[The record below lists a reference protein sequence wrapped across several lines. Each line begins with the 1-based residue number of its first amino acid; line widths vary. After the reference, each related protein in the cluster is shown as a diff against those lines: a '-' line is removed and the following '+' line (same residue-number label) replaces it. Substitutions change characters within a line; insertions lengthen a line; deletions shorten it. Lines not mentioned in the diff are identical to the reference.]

1 MQQRYRR
8 RAPEGM
14 VSGEEFI
21 VIISPHR
28 LVGRERDLSL
38 LRTFVAEAAEDGGA
52 LLLTG
57 DAGVGKTA
65 LLNVVAAEARRGG
78 TRVLRAAG
86 ADFEAALSFAG
97 LSQLRGPVLGQL
109 SELEEIDQR
118 ALRVSLGLID
128 GTASE
133 EQAVAIATLRLLTA
147 VAAVEPVLV
156 VVDDVNWL
164 DRASASVLAYVA
176 RRVGGTRI
184 ALIAA
189 MRTGERTPFERGG
202 LDMYVLEPLSDAEAE
217 DLLQVRFPSLTV
229 HTRGR
234 LAAEAQGNPLAL
246 LELPIALNTRG
257 APGVVLPR
265 VLPLTERLEQLF
277 ASRIDHLPASTRDL
291 LLLAVLDGTGDLVVL
306 SPDGDSLDALAPA
319 ERARVARMSTTRRA
333 GLPFIIRW
341 SGRRSSS
348 ARRVASGGR
357 RTRCWPSDDGTI
369 RSAWLGI
376 WLRRQS
382 SRTSTLPRCFSR
394 SRISIS
400 GGVTRW
406 LLSPSYCELQSSA
419 RLASDGASGWPRPP
433 TSERPSTAIS
443 RTFPSF
449 WSKRAGRIPS
459 TPARSP
465 GRSRALIACSTM
477 TVRSTSR
484 TGCWSQRSKAFLIP
498 ATRVTNSYMRRSTTC
513 WGSASSVVARSC
525 SRA

>member
-97 LSQLRGPVLGQL
+97 LSQLLGPVLGQL

-118 ALRVSLGLID
+118 ALRVFRGLIY

-133 EQAVAIATLRLLTA
+133 EQAVAIATSRLLTA
-147 VAAVEPVLV
+147 VAAVE
-156 VVDDVNWL
+156 
-164 DRASASVLAYVA
+164 
-176 RRVGGTRI
+176 
-184 ALIAA
+184 
-189 MRTGERTPFERGG
+189 
-202 LDMYVLEPLSDAEAE
+202 
-217 DLLQVRFPSLTV
+217 
-229 HTRGR
+229 
-234 LAAEAQGNPLAL
+234 
-246 LELPIALNTRG
+246 
-257 APGVVLPR
+257 PGVVLPR

-341 SGRRSSS
+341 SGS
-348 ARRVASGGR
+348 A
-357 RTRCWPSDDGTI
+357 I
-369 RSAWLGI
+369 I
-376 WLRRQS
+376 
-382 SRTSTLPRCFSR
+382 
-394 SRISIS
+394 
-400 GGVTRW
+400 
-406 LLSPSYCELQSSA
+406 
-419 RLASDGASGWPRPP
+419 
-433 TSERPSTAIS
+433 
-443 RTFPSF
+443 
-449 WSKRAGRIPS
+449 
-459 TPARSP
+459 
-465 GRSRALIACSTM
+465 
-477 TVRSTSR
+477 
-484 TGCWSQRSKAFLIP
+484 
-498 ATRVTNSYMRRSTTC
+498 
-513 WGSASSVVARSC
+513 
-525 SRA
+525 